1 MCSQRAASASQHP
14 GRAKGAGQKRL
25 QGPPVV
31 TMRYLHSLLL
41 SSLLSPVW
49 LFVTPRTVSR
59 QAPLSMGSPRQGYW
73 GGLLLP
79 SPGDPPDPGLEAGS
93 PVLAGGFFTSSRPE
107 LHSYTLYLLISHSL
121 QSFPRGHMSPRTRW
135 GGLFSVLWTPSSD
148 SLCPAS
154 AGPEQSLP
162 QGLLW
167 SPVPR
172 RDVGC

>member
-1 MCSQRAASASQHP
+1 MCSQRAASASHHP

-59 QAPLSMGSPRQGYW
+59 QAPLSMGFPRQGYW